1 MSITVRMKPKTYI
14 TAYHCMACGAPC
26 EKDTLYCRYCKT
38 RYEADAIDSFEI
50 AHSKVR
56 LLADCGND
64 YVYFPVHEVG
74 AYNPPPAI
82 DFGRS
87 EDGRLHRIVGIMDIP
102 DTIDVTVYASKN
114 LLSKQLAMQNKAS
127 MKLRFEINGIA
138 DGFNLEGYFSDTT
151 TVFEHPDSGAR
162 CIFKIIP
169 TKDVGWQRLKDPPVD
184 IRCPNC
190 GAPINSRYGCC
201 DYCTGW
207 VEYVNGI

>member
-50 AHSKVR
+50 AHSKIR

-74 AYNPPPAI
+74 AYTPKT
-82 DFGRS
+82 FEVGRT
-87 EDGRLHRIVGIMDIP
+87 EDNFLRRIPGLRDP
-102 DTIDVTVYASKN
+102 GDTFDLTVYATPN
-114 LLSKQLAMQNKAS
+114 IIRKQLAMKNKGIVK
-127 MKLRFEINGIA
+127 MRIEIAGVSSS
-138 DGFNLEGYFSDTT
+138 FNMEGYFSEMSLLYGSPNEEMRSDL
-151 TVFEHPDSGAR
+151 
-162 CIFKIIP
+162 KIIP
-169 TKDVGWQRLKDPPVD
+169 TKDVGWLRMKDPPVD